1 MKGTNS
7 KDRRRKRADKKEDA
21 GKKTAGERYEFL
33 AKPSKILLILIFFVS
48 ILFIVVMMS
57 KRILKGTEEEGAM
70 ERIVR
75 LNGGRMPE
83 YETKKDGTFLWL
95 LGCFS
100 EKQVYSLSDALD
112 ALQEIHS
119 LLGIQDAKAELRET
133 SVTKDKTGVI
143 CHFEQVYEN
152 IPVYGSMVSV
162 WADENG
168 ETGFLRADCT
178 WIPENF
184 DCTPAISMSEAQSAF
199 LSRYPDSSIDRM
211 AYEIQGMEDEK
222 YLCIYDAGDGGIPRL
237 AWRVYVIMKG
247 EECEAVIDTS
257 KGTLLHIRTT
267 GFSAREQS
275 LETVASDLLEKRRL
289 FTVTKNTNGIYE
301 LRDKGRKII
310 VYDAGGSLSD
320 LPGNII
326 TAKNMNRWDKTS
338 VSAMANLRSVYDYYR
353 DCLGRYSYNGGLF
366 SAVADPVRISVNT
379 GIADNAYWSGS
390 KSMILIGEGS
400 SSGMF
405 LSRSLAAGEDI
416 IAHEFTHAVISE
428 ETALEY
434 TYYGAAGAI
443 NEGYADIFGCL
454 VEGDWKIGEDVVKEK
469 CLRDIAI
476 PFNTGNP
483 SSVGGACYIDYKT
496 DSTDYGGVHRNS
508 TIISHIAYALQQ
520 KGITKRN
527 LYQLWYKSLCL
538 GYGKYADFYDVRM
551 NVLTA
556 AAALHFSSGQIA
568 VIQEVFDD
576 ANIRK
581 ENCQDTDA
589 SYFRWLTAMT
599 EDRENK
605 SFSSQPGTEIILR
618 WQETELDLDLSV
630 TGKTEDGT
638 LFTIHYET
646 PEYREENGM
655 LAACLVADKTRG
667 PAEEIIR
674 IWDSSIQI
682 TNCEVSVYGEYEKD
696 GFQWKDSVT
705 VSVYENG
712 RIKRTCVMP
721 ENTGTVWHV
730 ILGN

>member
-1 MKGTNS
+1 MKGTDR
-7 KDRRRKRADKKEDA
+7 KDGWRKRTDKKEHRE
-21 GKKTAGERYEFL
+21 KKTAGKRYGL
-33 AKPSKILLILIFFVS
+33 LVLILFGI
-48 ILFIVVMMS
+48 ILFVIAM
-57 KRILKGTEEEGAM
+57 IPKGIPERTDEEDAM

-83 YETKKDGTFLWL
+83 YETKEDGTVLWL
-95 LGCFS
+95 WGCFS

-119 LLGIQDAKAELRET
+119 LLGLRDAKTELRET
-133 SVTKDKTGVI
+133 SVTEDMTGVI
-143 CHFEQVYEN
+143 CHFEQVYQN

-168 ETGFLRADCT
+168 ETGLLRADCT
-178 WIPENF
+178 WIPEDF
-184 DCTPAISMSEAQSAF
+184 DCTPAISVSEAQSAF
-199 LSRYPDSSIDRM
+199 LSRCPDSSIDWM
-211 AYEIQGMEDEK
+211 AYEIQGEEDAE
-222 YLCIYDAGDGGIPRL
+222 YLCIYDAGDGGTPRL
-237 AWRVYVIMKG
+237 AWRIYAVIKG
-247 EECEAVIDTS
+247 EECEAVIDAS

-275 LETVASDLLEKRRL
+275 IETVASDLLEKRRL
-289 FTVTKNTNGIYE
+289 FTVTKNTSGIYE

-310 VYDAGGSLSD
+310 VYDARGSLSD
-320 LPGNII
+320 LPGRIV
-326 TAKNMNRWDKTS
+326 TAKNRNGWDKTS

-366 SAVADPVRISVNT
+366 LAAADTVRAAVHT

-400 SSGMF
+400 SSGTF

-416 IAHEFTHAVISE
+416 LAHEFTHAVISE

-454 VEGDWKIGEDVVKEK
+454 VEGDWKIGEDVVREK
-469 CLRDIAI
+469 CLRDIAV

-496 DSTDYGGVHRNS
+496 DSTDYGGVHKNS
-508 TIISHIAYALQQ
+508 TIISHIACVLQQ

-527 LYQLWYKSLCL
+527 LYLLWYKSLCL
-538 GYGKYADFYDVRM
+538 GYGKYADFYDVRV

-556 AAALHFSSGQIA
+556 AAALHFSSSQIA
-568 VIQEVFDD
+568 VIQDAFDD

-581 ENCQDTDA
+581 ENCQDTDS
-589 SYFRWLTAMT
+589 SYFRWLTEMI
-599 EDRENK
+599 ENGGNE
-605 SFSSQPGTEIILR
+605 SFSSQPAAEIILQ
-618 WQETELDLDLSV
+618 WQEADLDLDLSV
-630 TGKTEDGT
+630 TGKAEDGT
-638 LFTIHYET
+638 SFTIDYET

-655 LAACLVADKTRG
+655 LSACLVADKTRG
-667 PAEEIIR
+667 PAEEMIR

-682 TNCEVSVYGEYEKD
+682 TDCEVSVYGKYEEEA
-696 GFQWKDSVT
+696 FQWKDSVT
-705 VSVYENG
+705 VSVYEKG
-712 RIKRTCVMP
+712 MIKHTCVVP